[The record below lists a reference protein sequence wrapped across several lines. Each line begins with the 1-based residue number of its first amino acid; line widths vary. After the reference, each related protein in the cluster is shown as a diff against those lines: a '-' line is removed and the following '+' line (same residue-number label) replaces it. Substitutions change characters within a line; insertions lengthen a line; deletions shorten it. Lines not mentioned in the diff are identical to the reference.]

1 MRICFIQ
8 EEKSLVI
15 TGGAVTIWILIKEL
29 VKGGHEVCLISTPI
43 ASSLIPLYPSGVN
56 ICQVIESDVEPAATG
71 SVLKRL
77 YQVFRSRH
85 KVFNIILDFE
95 PNVICAWTEFT
106 GILSLWIKYK
116 TKVPVLFF
124 KMQSTFET
132 WHLLAPFPRGG
143 ILKFLEINFLR
154 MPFDAFMGNRKA
166 YEVFKKFNIKLNK
179 AFFRVAVP
187 GIDADQFQY
196 DSSNFSRRKSLGLEG
211 KKVILCVGALT
222 KVKGIEYAVSA
233 MISLIREGDYHLLLI
248 GTGEEEIKLKRTVID
263 NNLENHV
270 TFLGQ
275 KPYNE
280 IPEYIIASDVVLAPS
295 LTELFGTRLMY
306 DAWAFKKPVVVTAV
320 GDVSEIARDYQT
332 ALFISPGNPDAIAE
346 KITELFSDPELRNRL
361 VENGYQEA
369 QKYTS
374 DILADTF
381 LEVCEN
387 IITRRCIP

>member
-1 MRICFIQ
+1 VRICFIQ
-8 EEKSLVI
+8 EEKSSSI
-15 TGGAVTIWILIKEL
+15 TGGAIITWILIKEL
-29 VKGGHEVCLISTPI
+29 VKRGHKSCLISTPI
-43 ASSLIPLYPSGVN
+43 VSSLVPLYPSGVN
-56 ICQVIESDVEPAATG
+56 IYQVIESTVEAAATG

-77 YQVFRSRH
+77 YQVFKSRY
-85 KVFNIILDFE
+85 KIYNIVSDFNPDVVCVW
-95 PNVICAWTEFT
+95 NEFT
-106 GILSLWIKYK
+106 GILSLWIRYK

-124 KMQSTFET
+124 KMQSIFDT
-132 WHLLAPFPRGG
+132 WHLLAPFPRGA
-143 ILKFLEINFLR
+143 ILKFLETNFLR

-166 YEVFKKFNIKLNK
+166 YEIFNRFNIKLSK